1 MSVWQYVGLASDRVI
16 CLLGQNGKQSGKQS
30 FQSDGEARGTRTHN
44 LLIKS
49 QLLYQLS

>member
-1 MSVWQYVGLASDRVI
+1 LEVER
-16 CLLGQNGKQSGKQS
+16 
-30 FQSDGEARGTRTHN
+30 EPPETRTLN